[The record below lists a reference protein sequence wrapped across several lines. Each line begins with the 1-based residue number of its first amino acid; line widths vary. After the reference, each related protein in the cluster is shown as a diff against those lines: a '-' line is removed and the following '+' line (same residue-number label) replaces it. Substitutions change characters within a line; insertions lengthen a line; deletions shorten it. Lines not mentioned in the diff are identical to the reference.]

1 VVELTYQGDALV
13 SVVIPAYNAEKFI
26 KDTINS
32 VYMQSYQPMEVI
44 VVNDGSKEST
54 LEVAERMLASSPK
67 GMELKVVNKEKNE
80 GAAKALNTGFSLA
93 KGDYICWLSADDMF
107 IDREKTRNQL
117 EEMEK
122 TGALLSYFRDYYA
135 GPTPAEAHLI
145 RTCYLNLRKTRVL
158 DGFFNSQPSMKAMML
173 VFMNPIN
180 GSSVMMKRD
189 CVQDFGNFDQVLMNV
204 DADGDLWM
212 RYSHLGLKFL
222 ALGGA
227 PLFYRL
233 HAEQTSQNLSKMIYG
248 IDLTRMRT
256 LSFLSE
262 IEKLEGLIKKF
273 WPFLIPIS
281 MRKSHLHCPL
291 SSRLISEYVLSRSER
306 FNPLITRYVRS
317 IQRDVCQYL
326 RNAVIDEE
334 SFLDLDRS
342 PGAKSSSISKTL

>member
-1 VVELTYQGDALV
+1 
-13 SVVIPAYNAEKFI
+13 
-26 KDTINS
+26 
-32 VYMQSYQPMEVI
+32 
-44 VVNDGSKEST
+44 
-54 LEVAERMLASSPK
+54 
-67 GMELKVVNKEKNE
+67 
-80 GAAKALNTGFSLA
+80 
-93 KGDYICWLSADDMF
+93 
-107 IDREKTRNQL
+107 
-117 EEMEK
+117 
-122 TGALLSYFRDYYA
+122 
-135 GPTPAEAHLI
+135 
-145 RTCYLNLRKTRVL
+145 
-158 DGFFNSQPSMKAMML
+158 
-173 VFMNPIN
+173 
-180 GSSVMMKRD
+180 
-189 CVQDFGNFDQVLMNV
+189 MNV

-222 ALGGA
+222 ALGCT
-227 PLFYRL
+227 LFYRL

-326 RNAVIDEE
+326 RGPAVIDEE
-334 SFLDLDRS
+334 KFFIDLDR
-342 PGAKSSSISKTL
+342 ISRSQEFEHFKDLMTG

>member
-44 VVNDGSKEST
+44 VVNDGSKDST

-145 RTCYLNLRKTRVL
+145 RTCY
-158 DGFFNSQPSMKAMML
+158 
-173 VFMNPIN
+173 
-180 GSSVMMKRD
+180 
-189 CVQDFGNFDQVLMNV
+189 
-204 DADGDLWM
+204 
-212 RYSHLGLKFL
+212 
-222 ALGGA
+222 
-227 PLFYRL
+227 
-233 HAEQTSQNLSKMIYG
+233 
-248 IDLTRMRT
+248 
-256 LSFLSE
+256 
-262 IEKLEGLIKKF
+262 
-273 WPFLIPIS
+273 
-281 MRKSHLHCPL
+281 
-291 SSRLISEYVLSRSER
+291 
-306 FNPLITRYVRS
+306 
-317 IQRDVCQYL
+317 
-326 RNAVIDEE
+326 
-334 SFLDLDRS
+334 
-342 PGAKSSSISKTL
+342 